1 MKRLYLVLF
10 TLIATI
16 AINSCSSGKKAY
28 EQGNYYQA
36 VVKAVNRLRSNPGH
50 KKSKETLKHSYPLAV
65 ENAEKDM
72 ANILDSDAPFKYRT
86 VLRSYEQINAM
97 YEEIRRSPGALK
109 VVPNPKN
116 YYPEVAKHKGLAAE
130 ESYAAGIVALE
141 RDTREDAKQAV
152 YLFRDVQSFVP
163 GYKDALTKIEE
174 AMFKATLKV
183 VVDQIPVPT
192 AYTLSANFF
201 QNKVEEH
208 LYTQFRST
216 EFVRFYTPTE
226 AEHENLPYIDQYLR
240 IQFDDFVVGETHLVT
255 NIETLTKDS
264 VVVGSVT
271 LENGSKVDAYNTVKA
286 KLTVNHKEV
295 ISNGLLSM
303 RVFDGRT
310 SAVLTHQKFNGEF
323 IWFSEWGSFN
333 GDERA
338 LTDEQIKICN
348 SSEVPPPP
356 PQDLFVEFTR
366 PIYSQLVTSI
376 NSFYARY

>member
-1 MKRLYLVLF
+1 M
-10 TLIATI
+10 
-16 AINSCSSGKKAY
+16 
-28 EQGNYYQA
+28 
-36 VVKAVNRLRSNPGH
+36 
-50 KKSKETLKHSYPLAV
+50 
-65 ENAEKDM
+65 
-72 ANILDSDAPFKYRT
+72 
-86 VLRSYEQINAM
+86 
-97 YEEIRRSPGALK
+97 
-109 VVPNPKN
+109 
-116 YYPEVAKHKGLAAE
+116 
-130 ESYAAGIVALE
+130 
-141 RDTREDAKQAV
+141 
-152 YLFRDVQSFVP
+152 
-163 GYKDALTKIEE
+163 
-174 AMFKATLKV
+174 
-183 VVDQIPVPT
+183 
-192 AYTLSANFF
+192 
-201 QNKVEEH
+201 
-208 LYTQFRST
+208 
-216 EFVRFYTPTE
+216 RFYTPTE

-271 LENGSKVDAYNTVKA
+271 LEDGSKVDAYNTVKA

-310 SAVLTHQKFNGEF
+310 NAVLTHQKFNGEF

-376 NSFYARY
+376 NSFYAGY

>member
-1 MKRLYLVLF
+1 MKQLYLMLLA
-10 TLIATI
+10 LIAIIT
-16 AINSCSSGKKAY
+16 INSCSSGKKAY

-36 VVKAVNRLRSNPGH
+36 VVKAVNRLRSSPGH

-65 ENAEKDM
+65 ENAQEDI
-72 ANILDSDAPFKYRT
+72 ANLLNSDAPFKYRT

-116 YYPEVAKHKGLAAE
+116 YYPEVAKHKDLAAE
-130 ESYAAGIVALE
+130 ESYAAGIIALE

-183 VVDQIPVPT
+183 VLDQIPVPT

-201 QNKVEEH
+201 QDKVEEH
-208 LYTQFRST
+208 LYSQFRST

-226 AEHENLPYIDQYLR
+226 AARENLPYIDQYLR
-240 IQFDDFVVGETHLVT
+240 IQFDDFVVGETHLIT

-264 VVVGSVT
+264 VIVGSVT

-310 SAVLTHQKFNGEF
+310 NAVLTHQKFNGEF

-338 LTDEQIKICN
+338 LTDEQIKICD
-348 SSEVPPPP
+348 SSEAPPPP
-356 PQDLFVEFTR
+356 PQDLFIEFTR
-366 PIYSQLVTSI
+366 PIYSQLITSI